1 MRRTLLVTMMA
12 ASALLLG
19 VTVPGNATASV
30 PKTKVALRVAGCHT
44 CKVRLVQAVYHPG
57 GVTYWHSRR
66 KPVGADGAVAF
77 TVPRQRTHGMSFEL
91 RAPWEGGTDSVPN
104 VVTRNRGQ
112 DVGQRWTA
120 TRAKASKRAEGCWA
134 GTSKAHVR
142 LRFRVARVAT
152 KDYSGKSTHAAVAWS
167 QRGLRSWKPM
177 TPTWH
182 GRIGNQDAFYCQ
194 QP

>member
-44 CKVRLVQAVYHPG
+44 CTVRLVQAVYHPD

-104 VVTRNRGQ
+104 VVTRYRGQ

-152 KDYSGKSTHAAVAWS
+152 TDYSGKSTHAAVAWS

>member
-1 MRRTLLVTMMA
+1 MRRTLLVMMMA

-30 PKTKVALRVAGCHT
+30 PKTKVVLRVAGCHT

-104 VVTRNRGQ
+104 VVTRYRGQ

-152 KDYSGKSTHAAVAWS
+152 TDYSGKSTHAAVAWS

>member
-44 CKVRLVQAVYHPG
+44 CTVRLVQAVYHPD

-104 VVTRNRGQ
+104 VVTRYRGQ

-120 TRAKASKRAEGCWA
+120 TQAKASKRAEGCWA

-152 KDYSGKSTHAAVAWS
+152 TDYSGKSTHAAVAWS